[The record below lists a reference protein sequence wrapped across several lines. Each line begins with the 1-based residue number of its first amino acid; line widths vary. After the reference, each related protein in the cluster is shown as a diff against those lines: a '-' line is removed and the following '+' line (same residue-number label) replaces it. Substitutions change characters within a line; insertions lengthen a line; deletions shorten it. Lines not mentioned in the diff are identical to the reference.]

1 MYQRRGLFLH
11 ARGEGGI
18 VASRLPSNLFG
29 LRIAEFRYSIRIG
42 VLLRWKENFPPY
54 LSLLSLRFLTL
65 DLEIFAQSTYVTN
78 EDCSTSLLEQIRN
91 SSVKE
96 YDLDHEIEI
105 EYFYKYIR
113 LK

>member
-1 MYQRRGLFLH
+1 M
-11 ARGEGGI
+11 
-18 VASRLPSNLFG
+18 
-29 LRIAEFRYSIRIG
+29 LRS
-42 VLLRWKENFPPY
+42 KENFPPY

-65 DLEIFAQSTYVTN
+65 DLETVFCTTYVTN

-91 SSVKE
+91 LSVKE

-105 EYFYKYIR
+105 EYFYKFIR